1 MVPFILIMPDAS
13 QACELKIMQGIFK
26 SMEASSF
33 MGTLCAATP
42 LFSPL
47 AGKLK

>member
-1 MVPFILIMPDAS
+1 MPDAS
-13 QACELKIMQGIFK
+13 QACEMKIMQGIFK
-26 SMEASSF
+26 SMEANSL

-47 AGKLK
+47 ARKLK